1 MEYELSEIF
10 TLDMVTVSR
19 CNKLWQS
26 RVEIEHYSIAYFERI
41 TAFKAL

>member
-19 CNKLWQS
+19 CNK
-26 RVEIEHYSIAYFERI
+26 YSSYQLVLAVLIYYHVGHE
-41 TAFKAL
+41 TA